1 MKSIIQGMILLGLV
15 TVVAQAATED
25 DLKDQKKRLGYGL
38 GANYGKI
45 LKQNK
50 VDLDID
56 MEMFIQG
63 LMDYLNET
71 SLMNDTEISSSTQE
85 INKLVGERRKAEQA
99 LLAQE
104 NLEKGKAFLAENKSK
119 EGVKTLPSG
128 LQYKVIHQGSGK
140 IPNASDRV
148 RVHYKGTYLDGKQ
161 FDSSY
166 ARGKPAAFSVT
177 GVIRGWTEAL
187 QLMHVGSKWQLFVP
201 SDLAY
206 GERGSRSIPAN
217 STLIFDV
224 ELLGIEEP
232 PKPKKAAPV
241 TSDIIK
247 VPSAAEMKKGA
258 KIEVIKQDE
267 VDKYIEEKHSK
278 EKKAADK

>member
-1 MKSIIQGMILLGLV
+1 
-15 TVVAQAATED
+15 
-25 DLKDQKKRLGYGL
+25 
-38 GANYGKI
+38 
-45 LKQNK
+45 
-50 VDLDID
+50 
-56 MEMFIQG
+56 
-63 LMDYLNET
+63 MDYLNET